1 MRRCV
6 ILLWILAVLTVPVL
20 ALDVLEEERQIL
32 NVDTLTDGLPDDA
45 QDALRTYSPAARTDP
60 GEAILAIIKWASGLS
75 VSTLREAVQ
84 TASLLLTAALVCQLV
99 RQSVPDDRLHIQAMT
114 GALAITLLFATNMKS
129 MLGLAASVLDEMEAY
144 SKLLLPVMCGAAAAS
159 GSLTGAGSLYMA
171 SSLFFQPAYLACP
184 QSARAARIC
193 VHWPCR
199 SRMRAARRE
208 ARKRPAARGLVHNRA
223 PEGCDVCVHGVSV
236 P

>member
-32 NVDTLTDGLPDDA
+32 NVDTLADGLPDDA

-171 SSLFFQPAYLACP
+171 SSLFSACLP
-184 QSARAARIC
+184 RLSAVC
-193 VHWPCR
+193 SCR
-199 SRMRAARRE
+199 SYMRSLALPQPNARC
-208 ARKRPAARGLVHNRA
+208 PAGSSQASGGSWA
-223 PEGCDVCVHGVSV
+223 GV
-236 P
+236 